1 MRREGL
7 SWDGCLGDRTR
18 GWAGAGPGLEQ
29 PGIRGAPSKGSV
41 RVTCPLSGLCPCHK
55 ASVRQKKDMFALEE
69 TWVGGTSQR
78 DWKFLPP
85 RPLRH
90 LGCPEHKQKASSR
103 LYGVTPS
110 PGRVHC
116 HTRIMYIL
124 PRYPVGWG
132 FTIPT
137 FKTRK
142 QLRAGTKVYLTQSP
156 S

>member
-7 SWDGCLGDRTR
+7 SWDGCLGDRTG
-18 GWAGAGPGLEQ
+18 GWARPGAAWNQGWTLKRMLGSP
-29 PGIRGAPSKGSV
+29 APHLDCV
-41 RVTCPLSGLCPCHK
+41 PVTKP
-55 ASVRQKKDMFALEE
+55 VRQKKDMFALEE
-69 TWVGGTSQR
+69 PWVGGANQR
-78 DWKFLPP
+78 DRKCLPP
-85 RPLRH
+85 RPSCH
-90 LGCPEHKQKASSR
+90 LGRPEHKQEASSR

-132 FTIPT
+132 VMIPT

-142 QLRAGTKVYLTQSP
+142 EL
-156 S
+156 